1 MPNFLIENFLNPLWE
16 NELILESKVRKTRMS
31 AHCDDGGQKPMNF
44 QEFCKMRRPR
54 LDDAMFEQFCLIMG
68 DAEQSL
74 LLHVREALGGGKKIR
89 GCLTMLMSEA
99 LGGEFEE
106 VIPRAVAIEL
116 IQTASLIH
124 DDFVDQDIVRRNLPA
139 TWTLIGA
146 RRAVLLGDI
155 IFATAIRTMSAK
167 SQEDGKVVSRA
178 VALVSRGAFQE
189 PLERPKLI
197 HQIES
202 DEFNTGLYE
211 DIIHLKTGVLFG
223 AACQLGAIA
232 ARADKKKQE
241 KVTKYGIRIG
251 EAYQI
256 EDDLKEIKRHLH
268 TLEMHPDQMA
278 LLTPTILF
286 YKNDA
291 VSWISKILSGGPVRA
306 CPEIWEDL
314 CEVSSLMERA
324 IAARLDQACQ
334 ELDGLGLREKSS
346 ELVHSAPS
354 DLIRMFSG
362 S

>member
-1 MPNFLIENFLNPLWE
+1 
-16 NELILESKVRKTRMS
+16 
-31 AHCDDGGQKPMNF
+31 MNF
-44 QEFCKMRRPR
+44 QEFCKTIRSR
-54 LDDAMFEQFCLIMG
+54 LDDAIFEQLYLIM
-68 DAEQSL
+68 DNAEQSL
-74 LLHVREALGGGKKIR
+74 LLHTREALGGGKKIR
-89 GCLTMLMSEA
+89 GCLTVLMSEA
-99 LGGEFEE
+99 LGGELDE

-155 IFATAIRTMSAK
+155 IFATAIRMMSAK

-211 DIIHLKTGVLFG
+211 DIVHLKTGVLFG

-256 EDDLKEIKRHLH
+256 EDHLKEIKHHLH
-268 TLEMHPDQMA
+268 TLQMHPDQMA
-278 LLTPTILF
+278 LLTPTVLF

-291 VSWISKILSGGPVRA
+291 VSWISKILSGEPVRA

-314 CEVSSLMERA
+314 SEVSSLMERA
-324 IAARLDQACQ
+324 IEARLEQACQ
-334 ELDGLGLREKSS
+334 ELDGLGLREKSR
-346 ELVHSAPS
+346 ELVHRAPT